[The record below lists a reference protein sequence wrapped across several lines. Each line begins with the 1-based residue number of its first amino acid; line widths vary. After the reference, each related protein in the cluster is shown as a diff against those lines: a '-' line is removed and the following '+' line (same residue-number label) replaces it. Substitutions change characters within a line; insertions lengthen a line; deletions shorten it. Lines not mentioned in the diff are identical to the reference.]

1 MVPIFF
7 LNNNGCRI
15 MVTGG
20 FIWIYKKYFFWLTF
34 LYQIPIFWHFLL
46 QNCRSPLIL
55 TMLCS
60 FLLFNILSWF
70 LVNIWGAA
78 QNGTAYIQKV
88 MGVQIYGIPYNYK
101 LIFSCIIA
109 ASSSPKNFKMVPLL
123 HKWCQMK
130 GIRALISERYTF
142 RLCINSKGCTAPKK
156 GSKISCMVTFT
167 QFDEPCDPP
176 CPIYIPI
183 PHFYFII

>member
-1 MVPIFF
+1 MDVESWLQAVLYEFTKNIFF
-7 LNNNGCRI
+7 GSLSYTKYQFFDIFC
-15 MVTGG
+15 
-20 FIWIYKKYFFWLTF
+20 YKIADPRWSW
-34 LYQIPIFWHFLL
+34 QCCVHFT
-46 QNCRSPLIL
+46 C
-55 TMLCS
+55 
-60 FLLFNILSWF
+60 FHILSWF

-78 QNGTAYIQKV
+78 QNGTAYIQRV

-101 LIFSCIIA
+101 LIFSCIIV
-109 ASSSPKNFKMVPLL
+109 ASSSPKIFKMVPLL